1 MGGCVEV
8 NKPCL
13 IKRSKDRWTEAG
25 MPIKDDDR
33 GIVAIIVKIKK
44 KFDAKQNYER
54 RGKLKE
60 EAKEKFKTE
69 LENIA
74 AINWRERI
82 LKDKSVR
89 AEARHRKVS
98 VLEDYIGYNSTRC
111 WGWCWCWYWL
121 WVWCWC
127 WCWCRCWELGRGSRR
142 GHGEQDGSSGAV
154 VTLPEQWELPGSSG
168 STERVCQTCKR
179 TIENINKEYHK
190 NKNK

>member
-1 MGGCVEV
+1 
-8 NKPCL
+8 
-13 IKRSKDRWTEAG
+13 

-44 KFDAKQNYER
+44 KFDAKKNYEK

-69 LENIA
+69 LENSTVNLA
-74 AINWRERI
+74 PNNWRERI
-82 LKDKSVR
+82 LKDRSVR

-111 WGWCWCWYWL
+111 WGWCWCWCWCWF

-154 VTLPEQWELPGSSG
+154 VTLPEQWEHPRSSG
-168 STERVCQTCKR
+168 STPGAVGAVPEQWEHPRSSGGTPGAVGSVATL
-179 TIENINKEYHK
+179 H
-190 NKNK
+190 